1 MGLKRQVSSL
11 EDVPEALHDQ
21 YKEQD
26 DGTYVLDVE
35 DDPKV
40 GEFRSRN
47 IQLDR
52 RTKELEAQ
60 LERYKGVD
68 PEKYRKALEA
78 LEKIEGDEERK
89 LLEDGKIDDVIERRI
104 GAMRSDFEKQI
115 KALTTARDD
124 ASKERDTF
132 RGRLGEVLIDTHLA
146 KAVNT
151 VGKVR
156 EGALEDVIARG
167 RRTFSIDENGQMVP
181 SVNGETVYGKKGDA
195 LTPEE
200 WANSLLESAPHLFE
214 GGSGSGSSGG
224 GGKGAGGGKAVG
236 WGDPS
241 FADNIDGV
249 IDGSVRVKPS

>member
-11 EDVPEALHDQ
+11 EGVPEALHDQ
-21 YKEQD
+21 YRQQD

-35 DDPKV
+35 DDPRV

-47 IQLDR
+47 IQLDK

-68 PEKYRKALEA
+68 PEKYRKALSA

-89 LLEDGKIDDVIERRI
+89 LIEEGKIDEVVERRI
-104 GAMRSDFEKQI
+104 GAMRTEYEKQV
-115 KALTTARDD
+115 KALTAARDE
-124 ASKERDTF
+124 ASKDRDTF

-146 KAVNT
+146 KAVNA

-200 WANSLLESAPHLFE
+200 WAGSLLESAPHLFE
-214 GGSGSGSSGG
+214 GGSGSGGSGG
-224 GGKGAGGGKAVG
+224 GGKGGGRATS
-236 WGDPS
+236 WDDAPAAIANDPDS
-241 FADNIDGV
+241 IIN
-249 IDGSVRVKPS
+249 GSTKIR